1 MQQLLRE
8 GSIPRAIPNTS
19 LLFEDLSQLLHDL
32 VRLSILP
39 APAEEV
45 IREQLVHDGLLG
57 CLEFLSG
64 SHSGSSL

>member
-1 MQQLLRE
+1 MEKLLGE
-8 GSIPRAIPNTS
+8 GSIARAILAAS

-39 APAEEV
+39 TPAEEV